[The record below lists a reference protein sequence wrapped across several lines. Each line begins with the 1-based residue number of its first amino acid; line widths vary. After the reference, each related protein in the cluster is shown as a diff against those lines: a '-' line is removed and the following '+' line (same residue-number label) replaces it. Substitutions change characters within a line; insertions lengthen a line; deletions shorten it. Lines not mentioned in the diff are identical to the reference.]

1 MFILLYCQCWDLGL
15 VICKVG
21 WNRENGTSIFWF
33 SALVCISVRALK
45 KAIKVSKLIVTLRK
59 VYQGFEIAW
68 NGNYIHFLWG
78 TSMSVIE
85 LKGFSCAGIPTLP
98 SRLQSFTKRKPEN
111 EQKIRVSFS
120 FMEIFKK
127 EYGWE
132 LADPLCQ
139 VYYPQVGTVWQQ
151 ANYGA
156 VTRMIFIPCLP
167 WNQSGAA
174 HQSLI
179 FFSLISSPGL
189 AFCSILI
196 FL

>member
-1 MFILLYCQCWDLGL
+1 MKWKLRPLLMRNVNVGYWIERFLVLVFPLCQ
-15 VICKVG
+15 
-21 WNRENGTSIFWF
+21 
-33 SALVCISVRALK
+33 AVCR
-45 KAIKVSKLIVTLRK
+45 VSRNASQKMNK
-59 VYQGFEIAW
+59 
-68 NGNYIHFLWG
+68 
-78 TSMSVIE
+78 
-85 LKGFSCAGIPTLP
+85 
-98 SRLQSFTKRKPEN
+98 
-111 EQKIRVSFS
+111 KIRVSFS

-151 ANYGA
+151 ANYRA

>member
-33 SALVCISVRALK
+33 SALVCISVRPLK

-68 NGNYIHFLWG
+68 NGNYVHFLWG

-85 LKGFSCAGIPTLP
+85 LKGFSCWYSHFAKP
-98 SRLQSFTKRKPEN
+98 SAEFHETQARKWTK
-111 EQKIRVSFS
+111 KIRVSFS

-156 VTRMIFIPCLP
+156 VTRMVYPETKVELHIRV
-167 WNQSGAA
+167 S
-174 HQSLI
+174 
-179 FFSLISSPGL
+179 FS
-189 AFCSILI
+189 FH
-196 FL
+196 

>member
-1 MFILLYCQCWDLGL
+1 MKWKLRPLLMRN
-15 VICKVG
+15 VNVG
-21 WNRENGTSIFWF
+21 YWIERF
-33 SALVCISVRALK
+33 LVCWYSHFAKPSAEFHERQARKWTK
-45 KAIKVSKLIVTLRK
+45 KIKV
-59 VYQGFEIAW
+59 
-68 NGNYIHFLWG
+68 
-78 TSMSVIE
+78 
-85 LKGFSCAGIPTLP
+85 P
-98 SRLQSFTKRKPEN
+98 
-111 EQKIRVSFS
+111 FS

-132 LADPLCQ
+132 IADPLCQ
-139 VYYPQVGTVWQQ
+139 VYNPQVGTVWQQ

-156 VTRMIFIPCLP
+156 VTRMIFISCLP

>member
-33 SALVCISVRALK
+33 SALVCISVRVLK

-68 NGNYIHFLWG
+68 NGNYVHFLWG

-85 LKGFSCAGIPTLP
+85 RFLVLVFPLCQAVCRV
-98 SRLQSFTKRKPEN
+98 SRNASQKMNK
-111 EQKIRVSFS
+111 KIRVSFS

-156 VTRMIFIPCLP
+156 VTRMVYPETKVELHIRV
-167 WNQSGAA
+167 S
-174 HQSLI
+174 
-179 FFSLISSPGL
+179 FS
-189 AFCSILI
+189 FH
-196 FL
+196 